1 MSAIRR
7 NSSAL
12 SSADGTVVVLYD
24 ASGELQVAY
33 ELAKQLLRLVQGL
46 QGRVSFLPA
55 HLRMGITLFY
65 LGEFGSAR
73 INLDQSIY
81 YHTQGHSSSSLFYAV
96 DVGANCLSYMA
107 LTLWLVGHPDIA
119 LKRIHEAIALAQELN
134 HPYSLAFAQL
144 FAARLHHFRREWQL
158 AEKCADALTSLSNEQ
173 GFRLLLTI
181 GTILRAGVVVKE
193 EGITEMRQGLAAWET
208 TGAELGRPCHLALL
222 AEVYGKWGQ
231 NKEGLDIIEGA
242 LAAID
247 MTKERWYEA
256 EICRLRG
263 ELILAL
269 SQENQFE
276 AETCFRRAIDIA
288 RQQGARSWELRAVMS
303 LSHLLQRQGKKE
315 EALKVLSTIYSQF
328 TEGFDT
334 GDLKDARA
342 LIDEL
347 S

>member
-1 MSAIRR
+1 M
-7 NSSAL
+7 
-12 SSADGTVVVLYD
+12 
-24 ASGELQVAY
+24 
-33 ELAKQLLRLVQGL
+33 
-46 QGRVSFLPA
+46 
-55 HLRMGITLFY
+55 
-65 LGEFGSAR
+65 
-73 INLDQSIY
+73 
-81 YHTQGHSSSSLFYAV
+81 
-96 DVGANCLSYMA
+96 
-107 LTLWLVGHPDIA
+107 
-119 LKRIHEAIALAQELN
+119 
-134 HPYSLAFAQL
+134 
-144 FAARLHHFRREWQL
+144 
-158 AEKCADALTSLSNEQ
+158 
-173 GFRLLLTI
+173 TI
-181 GTILRAGVVVKE
+181 GTILRAGVVAKE
-193 EGITEMRQGLAAWET
+193 EGITEMRRGLAAWET
-208 TGAELGRPCHLALL
+208 TGAELGRSCHLALL

-303 LSHLLQRQGKKE
+303 LSRLLQRQGKKE

-334 GDLKDARA
+334 RDLKDARA